1 MLFAHFQNCS
11 VGGKEKKNTQE
22 QEGCRALGVRY
33 FGACIQVSCSFVFN
47 VELVIYY
54 DGMVG
59 RLYQL

>member
-22 QEGCRALGVRY
+22 QEGCRTLGVR
-33 FGACIQVSCSFVFN
+33 VSCSFVFN